1 MRNKNYS
8 KVLIPLIISVA
19 LGIGI
24 YLGNNIGSKSLH
36 NPVYEKVSTI
46 LSLIETDYVDTVN
59 MEEIIEI
66 VLDLILEG
74 SMQLSQNK
82 KLPKWIRYS
91 LIGFLILFFSIVII
105 SLFIIGLVILKESI
119 LGYLIIIISLLLLI
133 GGIIKVKKVYSKK
146 VGKE

>member
-1 MRNKNYS
+1 
-8 KVLIPLIISVA
+8 
-19 LGIGI
+19 
-24 YLGNNIGSKSLH
+24 
-36 NPVYEKVSTI
+36 
-46 LSLIETDYVDTVN
+46 

-74 SMQLSQNK
+74 SMELSQNK

>member
-59 MEEIIEI
+59 MEETF
-66 VLDLILEG
+66 
-74 SMQLSQNK
+74 QLF
-82 KLPKWIRYS
+82 LPY
-91 LIGFLILFFSIVII
+91 
-105 SLFIIGLVILKESI
+105 
-119 LGYLIIIISLLLLI
+119 
-133 GGIIKVKKVYSKK
+133 
-146 VGKE
+146 

>member
-59 MEEIIEI
+59 MEEIIEM
-66 VLDLILEG
+66 
-74 SMQLSQNK
+74 S
-82 KLPKWIRYS
+82 LPD
-91 LIGFLILFFSIVII
+91 
-105 SLFIIGLVILKESI
+105 
-119 LGYLIIIISLLLLI
+119 LLLSLDPHSSY
-133 GGIIKVKKVYSKK
+133 IKRSDFTIVFISHFIVTY
-146 VGKE
+146 